1 MFPYDA
7 EVLALTYAQYN
18 AAVWPGQPV
27 ALLLAL
33 AALGLAAW
41 PRRGGARIIGAI
53 LVGFWL
59 WCGLVFFLRHMAP
72 LDFMASV
79 YGWVFIAQAALLA
92 WALVWRGAAFRF
104 RPEAASGAALALAAA
119 ALFGLP
125 ALSVF
130 GAAGWGGAHIV
141 GLTPGPTVLFT
152 LALLLLAEGRG
163 RWLLMVVPLA
173 WCALA
178 GATAWALAVPEAWP
192 LPLLGAL
199 ALVLTLW
206 RPRRAG

>member
-18 AAVWPGQPV
+18 TAIWPAQPA

-41 PRRGGARIIGAI
+41 PRRGSDRLVGAI
-53 LVGFWL
+53 LVAFWL

-72 LDFMASV
+72 LDFMAPV
-79 YGWVFIAQAALLA
+79 YGGVFVVQAALLA
-92 WALVWRGAAFRF
+92 WALVWRRGAFRF
-104 RPEAASGAALALAAA
+104 RPEATSAAALAIAAA

-125 ALSVF
+125 ALSVL
-130 GAAGWGGAHIV
+130 GEAGWGGAQIV
-141 GLTPGPTVLFT
+141 GLAPGPTALFT
-152 LALLLLAEGRG
+152 LALLLPAEGR
-163 RWLLMVVPLA
+163 RRRLLMVVPLA

-178 GATAWALAVPEAWP
+178 GALAWALAVPEAWP
-192 LPLLGAL
+192 LPLLGAV
-199 ALVLTLW
+199 ALILTFW
-206 RPRRAG
+206 GSRRPG